1 MNMMVWSGWLKNIE
15 HGVNMNME
23 ILVYL
28 SVVVLAVGALLT
40 QTIIPM
46 MIGNLIMAVAIAFE
60 RKEPNGTKENK
71 SEVKRS

>member
-1 MNMMVWSGWLKNIE
+1 
-15 HGVNMNME
+15 ME

-60 RKEPNGTKENK
+60 KKEPNGTKENK

>member
-60 RKEPNGTKENK
+60 REEPNGTKETK
-71 SEVKRS
+71 SEIKRS

>member
-40 QTIIPM
+40 QTVIPM

-60 RKEPNGTKENK
+60 REEPNGTKETK
-71 SEVKRS
+71 SEIKRS

>member
-1 MNMMVWSGWLKNIE
+1 
-15 HGVNMNME
+15 MNME

-60 RKEPNGTKENK
+60 REEPNGTKENK

>member
-1 MNMMVWSGWLKNIE
+1 MSMMEMNKWLKNIE

-28 SVVVLAVGALLT
+28 SVVVLAVWALLT

-60 RKEPNGTKENK
+60 KDKSHGTKETE